1 MLLNMSLR
9 NDSRIAFDL
18 DKVLAQSPKARELKT
33 KATANVLNVF
43 VKCTEFYIKP
53 SRGSSMFSPV
63 V

>member
-33 KATANVLNVF
+33 KATAKLRWQHLLCV
-43 VKCTEFYIKP
+43 YI
-53 SRGSSMFSPV
+53 
-63 V
+63 